1 MKGKVKTWKVQ
12 RKKNEKVKKTCQRKE
27 DERKEKRNEKTTAS
41 GKLWPIMIV
50 ASLVQ
55 SYNCV
60 SLANKLMTQIEF
72 VVLFQLNGTYLVSKS
87 V

>member
-1 MKGKVKTWKVQ
+1 M
-12 RKKNEKVKKTCQRKE
+12 
-27 DERKEKRNEKTTAS
+27 KEKKKETKRRLPEGS
-41 GKLWPIMIV
+41 YWPIMIV

-60 SLANKLMTQIEF
+60 SLANTLITQIEF
-72 VVLFQLNGTYLVSKS
+72 VVLFQLNGTYLESKS